1 MVTVPAQLWAISRDS
16 MYVGLTGL
24 FGLVPLIVFGL
35 WGGAIADAFDRRK
48 VLLAS
53 TIGLIITTAA
63 FAVQALLQFHN
74 VWLILGIFAVQQSF
88 FALNQPARTA
98 IIPMLVPVEE
108 LPAANALGMTVTQ
121 FGAIAGPLIGG
132 ALLPLLGAGPLYVVD
147 SVTLLATLWAVIKL
161 PPLVPGAGGTEP
173 SAAPQPAR
181 QAAGLGSIA
190 AGFRYTWAH
199 KILLMSFVVD
209 LIAMVFGMP
218 RALYPEIANVNFGGP
233 AGGGMEFALLSAG
246 MAAGAVIGGVFSGW
260 VSRVKRHGLAVLVSV
275 GVWGV
280 SVIGCGAAVSLAGGH
295 ALPFLAIAILM
306 LAIGGVADMASSAFR
321 QSILPTA
328 ATDEVRGRL
337 QGVFLVVVVGGPRLA
352 DMLHGAVGGIIGAS
366 WTVIGGGILVVVGVV
381 LCALIVP
388 QFRHYQIA

>member
-1 MVTVPAQLWAISRDS
+1 
-16 MYVGLTGL
+16 
-24 FGLVPLIVFGL
+24 
-35 WGGAIADAFDRRK
+35 
-48 VLLAS
+48 
-53 TIGLIITTAA
+53 
-63 FAVQALLQFHN
+63 
-74 VWLILGIFAVQQSF
+74 
-88 FALNQPARTA
+88 
-98 IIPMLVPVEE
+98 
-108 LPAANALGMTVTQ
+108 
-121 FGAIAGPLIGG
+121 
-132 ALLPLLGAGPLYVVD
+132 
-147 SVTLLATLWAVIKL
+147 
-161 PPLVPGAGGTEP
+161 
-173 SAAPQPAR
+173 
-181 QAAGLGSIA
+181 
-190 AGFRYTWAH
+190 
-199 KILLMSFVVD
+199 
-209 LIAMVFGMP
+209 
-218 RALYPEIANVNFGGP
+218 
-233 AGGGMEFALLSAG
+233 MEFALLSAG

-295 ALPFLAIAILM
+295 TLPFLAIAILM

-321 QSILPTA
+321 QSILQTA